1 MSDTRETPYGTVHI
15 VPTPE
20 IFSNIFEQ
28 IDRSCQNV
36 AQALRVGL
44 TGGSTSKAFYDWLSD
59 QHPFPSEIEKWER
72 ILWSCSDERHVSL
85 DDPESNFGNAQRG
98 FLEPLGF
105 SEANQRP
112 WPVYCKPV
120 EAAARFNRLW
130 EEELPGHSVFDLCLL
145 GMGADCHTASLF
157 PGSPLLESS
166 NDEPFAAVEV
176 PSKGWRLTI
185 TPAGLQRC
193 GRILVAVSGASK
205 ANALNLA
212 FREKVDLK
220 VIPVQILK
228 DFADRVVWL
237 IDEEAAS
244 CL

>member
-1 MSDTRETPYGTVHI
+1 MSVMFH
-15 VPTPE
+15 
-20 IFSNIFEQ
+20 
-28 IDRSCQNV
+28 
-36 AQALRVGL
+36 
-44 TGGSTSKAFYDWLSD
+44 
-59 QHPFPSEIEKWER
+59 
-72 ILWSCSDERHVSL
+72 
-85 DDPESNFGNAQRG
+85 DDSESNFGNAQRG

-145 GMGADCHTASLF
+145 GMGTDCHTASLF

-228 DFADRVVWL
+228 DLLTGLFGLSTRKLLLAYNYLLRLDLYFSAIICNPIFAARKF
-237 IDEEAAS
+237 IHF
-244 CL
+244 